1 MVGWD
6 HGRFR
11 FPSRRCPRPL
21 VGVLRVEDTDAAL
34 VKIVDLGGSVLMA
47 VEDTTYW
54 RLAAAADRPVPSSN
68 SSLRTKPCRV

>member
-1 MVGWD
+1 
-6 HGRFR
+6 
-11 FPSRRCPRPL
+11 L

-54 RLAAAADRPVPSSN
+54 RLEGMPSLN
-68 SSLRTKPCRV
+68 S